1 MTRKTI
7 GFIAAIVTVQV
18 IAVLAFVLP
27 AHDPRP
33 HDVPVGVVGPPAAA
47 RAVDAARPGAFDVR
61 SFPSVAA
68 AEDAIRDRDVYGAI
82 IPAER
87 RVLVASAASPV
98 VAQALREGPGAGATV
113 RDVVALDPDDPRGT
127 TLNALFLP
135 LILAS
140 LPGALLLSRL
150 VAGRGALLGAL
161 GVMAAAGGLA
171 VVAVVGPGLGLLPGP
186 YLALAAVAALI
197 VLAMALPA
205 AGLVRLIGPPGL
217 ALAAVAFLLVGN
229 AGSGNASAPELLP
242 GFWRAVGPLLPP
254 GAGGTAL
261 RNVAYFD
268 GAALTTPLTVLLA
281 FVGVGAI
288 LLIAR
293 RPVNDDAR
301 ASTGTPEPRDE
312 PRRHPAPSMSA

>member
-47 RAVDAARPGAFDVR
+47 RAIEAARPGAFDVR
-61 SFPSVAA
+61 RFASAAA
-68 AEDAIRDRDVYGAI
+68 AEEAIRDRDVYGAI
-82 IPAER
+82 IPGER

-98 VAQALREGPGAGATV
+98 VAQALRDGPGAGATV

-140 LPGALLLSRL
+140 LPGALLLSR
-150 VAGRGALLGAL
+150 VASGRGALLGAL
-161 GVMAAAGGLA
+161 GIMAAVGGLA

-205 AGLVRLIGPPGL
+205 AGLVRLVGPPGL
-217 ALAAVAFLLVGN
+217 AIAAVAFLLVGN
-229 AGSGNASAPELLP
+229 PGSGNASAPELLP

-268 GAALTTPLTVLLA
+268 GAALAAPLTVLLA
-281 FVGVGAI
+281 FAGVGA
-288 LLIAR
+288 LLLLAG
-293 RPVNDDAR
+293 RPAER
-301 ASTGTPEPRDE
+301 AAGAGSRAPEPRDRLR
-312 PRRHPAPSMSA
+312 PHATPSMSA